1 MKRIGGVVIQERMGL
16 RRLQLMRSGNRQSR
30 RGQPRTKCN
39 GCVEPHA
46 ESVTIAKLIGRCCSD
61 RTVRSDD
68 AGKPSRLPWRARA
81 HPPAGDNSQLTVAFR
96 LRGSVVRY
104 TPMSGKLCPKN
115 RPRDNIG
122 SQYGAARSCIG
133 CCRAAPRPVQRLGRT
148 RAGNRSPRRAMARWE
163 SHLLFVAACGETRSR
178 SARA

>member
-68 AGKPSRLPWRARA
+68 AG
-81 HPPAGDNSQLTVAFR
+81 N
-96 LRGSVVRY
+96 
-104 TPMSGKLCPKN
+104 
-115 RPRDNIG
+115 
-122 SQYGAARSCIG
+122 
-133 CCRAAPRPVQRLGRT
+133 
-148 RAGNRSPRRAMARWE
+148 RAGCLGGLGHIRQQAT
-163 SHLLFVAACGETRSR
+163 TRS
-178 SARA
+178 